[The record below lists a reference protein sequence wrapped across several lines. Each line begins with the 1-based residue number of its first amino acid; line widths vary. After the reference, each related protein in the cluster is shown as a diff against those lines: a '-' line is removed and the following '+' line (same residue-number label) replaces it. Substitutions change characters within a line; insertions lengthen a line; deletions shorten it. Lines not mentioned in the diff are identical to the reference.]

1 MVVVVPIDDIKEHS
15 EESTICECEPKV
27 EYVNSNMIITHSAFD
42 GRQYE
47 EQIEELL
54 EEK

>member
-1 MVVVVPIDDIKEHS
+1 MVVVVPKDDIKEHN

-27 EYVNSNMIITHSAFD
+27 EHVNGNMIIIHSAFD
-42 GRQYE
+42 DRQYE